1 MVGKADLID
10 AARMNGSPAS
20 SVGRG
25 MKLGKEELMGPA
37 GRRGAL
43 PGRSDEEDYGRWRA
57 DTELIVAGLKG
68 IDGARHTVDDGDQLF
83 FRIKLLGER
92 AADAYVLP
100 RRDGDPSIFVG
111 GWDGGMFVDPMPL
124 QPGEAEQVA
133 RRLREVLTP
142 I

>member
-1 MVGKADLID
+1 MVGKADLVD

-57 DTELIVAGLKG
+57 DTELIVACLKG

-83 FRIKLLGER
+83 FPGGVPRVRIELLGER
-92 AADAYVLP
+92 TRPTAYVT
-100 RRDGDPSIFVG
+100 S
-111 GWDGGMFVDPMPL
+111 
-124 QPGEAEQVA
+124 AA
-133 RRLREVLTP
+133 RRRAPASSWAAGTAACSPTP
-142 I
+142 